1 MNGLLRRNFFGLD
14 RPVRIK
20 IEPAPPFR
28 PMTHEEFGA
37 TRIPSA
43 LLTADE
49 KSEFLCLWRFISKS
63 ENLATNS
70 LATLFLALGFLL
82 HLKFILAE
90 TRKKLI
96 ESLILYLLV
105 SLSFF
110 IIWRVYKVYIF

>member
-105 SLSFF
+105 SLRLKFLYY
-110 IIWRVYKVYIF
+110 WARL